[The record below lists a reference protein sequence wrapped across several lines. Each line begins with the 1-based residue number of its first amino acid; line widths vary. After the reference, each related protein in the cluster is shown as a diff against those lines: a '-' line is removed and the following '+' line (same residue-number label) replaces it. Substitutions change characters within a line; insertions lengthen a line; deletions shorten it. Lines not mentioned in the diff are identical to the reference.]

1 MGTEM
6 GKPGAELTFKDALR
20 IARGCAGFGG
30 DYQGNLVDYR
40 VYHQGMRAVV
50 RALETAKKAG
60 LNDTQTRVL
69 HIIGK

>member
-1 MGTEM
+1 MECEM
-6 GKPGAELTFKDALR
+6 SKSGAELTFKDALR

-40 VYHQGMRAVV
+40 IYHQGMLAVV

-60 LNDTQTRVL
+60 LNDTRTRIL

>member
-1 MGTEM
+1 MENEM
-6 GKPGAELTFKDALR
+6 YKSGAELTFKDALR

-30 DYQGNLVDYR
+30 DYQGDLVSYR
-40 VYHQGMRAVV
+40 IYHQGMLAVV

-60 LNDTQTRVL
+60 LNDTRTRVL